1 MSRERPGQPV
11 AVFAPTGRD
20 AEVSARVL
28 EDAGFW
34 PMICRDIGALC
45 AALES
50 QSNVG
55 AMLIAEEA
63 LDARARP
70 RLVAALAAQPP
81 WSDVPVIVLTGEGEL
96 SGAPTRALAE
106 LSEKMNLTLLERP
119 VRRATLITTLRS
131 AMRARQRQLEVKSHL
146 EQREEHERRLLEARK
161 QAEVASEAKTRF
173 LATMSHE
180 LRTPLNAIAGYTD
193 LMAMELHGPITS
205 EQRAD
210 LQRIE
215 RSQRYLL
222 SLINDI
228 LNFAKIEAGQVAF
241 VTRSFAIDPL
251 LRELDAFVA
260 PQLAAK
266 DVSYTYQ
273 SLGEGSCM
281 VEADEEKVQ
290 QVLLNLLS
298 NAVKFTPAGGTIA
311 VVCAPRDDQVVIT
324 VSDSGPGVPEAK
336 REAIFEPFVQLD
348 RGLTSTVQGTGLG
361 LSISRDLARRMGGDL
376 WVDSASEG
384 GARFTLLLP
393 RGSGGSRGS

>member
-1 MSRERPGQPV
+1 MSPERRGRPV
-11 AVFAPTGRD
+11 AVLAPTGRD
-20 AEVSARVL
+20 SEVTAHVL
-28 EDAGFW
+28 EKAGFW
-34 PMICRDIGALC
+34 PIVCPDIDALC
-45 AALES
+45 DTLES

-63 LDARARP
+63 LEPTARV
-70 RLVAALAAQPP
+70 RLVNALAAQPP

-96 SGAPTRALAE
+96 SGAPSRPLAD
-106 LSEKMNLTLLERP
+106 LSEKVNLTLLERP
-119 VRRATLITTLRS
+119 VRRATLLTTLRS
-131 AMRARQRQLEVKSHL
+131 ALRARQRQFELKNHL
-146 EQREEHERRLLEARK
+146 EQREEHEQRLKEARR
-161 QAEVASEAKTRF
+161 QAEVASDAKTRF

-193 LMAMELHGPITS
+193 LMAMELHGPITA

-241 VTRSFAIDPL
+241 ATRSFCIDPL

-260 PQLAAK
+260 PQIAAK
-266 DVSYTYQ
+266 GVRYSYD
-273 SLGEGSCM
+273 SPGDACL
-281 VEADEEKVQ
+281 VRADEEKVQ
-290 QVLLNLLS
+290 QILLNLIS
-298 NAVKFTPAGGTIA
+298 NAVKFTPAKGSIRVA
-311 VVCAPRDDQVVIT
+311 CAPGDADVVIT

-348 RGLTSTVQGTGLG
+348 RGLTSTAQGTGLG
-361 LSISRDLARRMGGDL
+361 LSISRDLARKMGGDL
-376 WVDSASEG
+376 TVDAAREG
-384 GARFTLLLP
+384 GSKFILTLP
-393 RGSGGSRGS
+393 RGAADG

>member
-1 MSRERPGQPV
+1 MSPERRGQPV
-11 AVFAPTGRD
+11 AVLAPTGRD

-28 EDAGFW
+28 SEAGFA
-34 PMICRDIGALC
+34 PMVCQDIDTLC
-45 AALES
+45 SAFERHS
-50 QSNVG
+50 TVG

-63 LDARARP
+63 LDARARR
-70 RLVAALAAQPP
+70 RLVDTLAAQPP

-96 SGAPTRALAE
+96 SGPPTRALTE
-106 LSEKMNLTLLERP
+106 LSEKVNLTLLERP
-119 VRRATLITTLRS
+119 VRRATLVTTLRS
-131 AMRARQRQLEVKSHL
+131 AIRARQRQFEVKSHL
-146 EQREEHERRLLEARK
+146 EQREEHERRLMEART

-193 LMAMELHGPITS
+193 LMAMELHGPITTD
-205 EQRAD
+205 QRAD

-241 VTRSFAIDPL
+241 TTRSFAIDPL

-260 PQLAAK
+260 PQIAAK
-266 DVSYTYQ
+266 SVRYSYQ
-273 SLGEGSCM
+273 SIGESCS
-281 VEADEEKVQ
+281 VTADEEKVQ

-298 NAVKFTPAGGTIA
+298 NAVKFTPPGGSIA
-311 VVCAPRDDQVVIT
+311 VLCTPRDDQVLIT
-324 VSDSGPGVPEAK
+324 VSDSGPGVPDAK

-348 RGLTSTVQGTGLG
+348 RGLTSTAHGTGLG
-361 LSISRDLARRMGGDL
+361 LSISRDLARKMGGDL
-376 WVDSASEG
+376 LVDTAPEG
-384 GARFTLLLP
+384 GARFTLILP
-393 RGSGGSRGS
+393 RGPHDA